1 DSIRV
6 SKAVDHLVVDCTV
19 SFADT
24 LSAAPLPDSRNRD
37 ARFAFSGAARRHLC
51 ALDGAAPAPC
61 TSPAVY
67 TGLAEGVHR
76 FALYALDGED
86 KRRGGL
92 LYDWRIDSVPPATPT
107 LDWLEASPGR
117 TRHE

>member
-1 DSIRV
+1 EQPAFACGSRFTNDTDLTTATPIIFYDLCNVGDSIRV

-67 TGLAEGVHR
+67 
-76 FALYALDGED
+76 
-86 KRRGGL
+86 
-92 LYDWRIDSVPPATPT
+92 
-107 LDWLEASPGR
+107 
-117 TRHE
+117 